1 MADEQE
7 NSTPK
12 VIYILYLVGIL
23 LPVMTIIGVIVAY
36 VFRSDASAN
45 MQSHYTFQIRT
56 FWISLLLQII
66 GWLTLVI
73 GIGWIVL
80 LVWFIWLIVRCI
92 KGLRIVSKNLPYP
105 NPETWLIS

>member
-36 VFRSDASAN
+36 VFRGDASAN

-66 GWLTLVI
+66 GWLTLVF
-73 GIGWIVL
+73 GIGWLVL
-80 LVWFIWLIVRCI
+80 LVWFIWLIVRCV

-105 NPETWLIS
+105 NPTTWLLG

>member
-1 MADEQE
+1 MADKQE

-36 VFRSDASAN
+36 VFRGDASAN

-73 GIGWIVL
+73 GIGWLVL
-80 LVWFIWLIVRCI
+80 LVWFIWLIVRCV

-105 NPETWLIS
+105 NPTTWLLG

>member
-23 LPVMTIIGVIVAY
+23 LPVMTIVGVVVAY
-36 VFRSDASAN
+36 VFRGEASN
-45 MQSHYTFQIRT
+45 TMQSHYTFQIRT

-66 GWLTLVI
+66 GWLTLVV
-73 GIGWIVL
+73 GIGWLIL
-80 LVWFIWLIVRCI
+80 LIWLIWLIVRCV

-105 NPETWLIS
+105 NPKTWLLG